1 MLLSTSDLQHLSS
14 LNRSPSFNSIL
25 ENLFLLVKLSH
36 YNGPTSLKK
45 LLYDLWLIYSNCA
58 INIIF
63 SDMWGHPQTYFV
75 DDALAP
81 ESLYKLL
88 GGGHREI
95 LGVVAHPS
103 PPAVQVTGPWHGM
116 SVIRKYAKFRTNI
129 SNAFL

>member
-1 MLLSTSDLQHLSS
+1 MALQA
-14 LNRSPSFNSIL
+14 
-25 ENLFLLVKLSH
+25 
-36 YNGPTSLKK
+36 LKS
-45 LLYDLWLIYSNCA
+45 YYMIYGSYSNCA

-103 PPAVQVTGPWHGM
+103 PPAVQVTGP
-116 SVIRKYAKFRTNI
+116 
-129 SNAFL
+129 